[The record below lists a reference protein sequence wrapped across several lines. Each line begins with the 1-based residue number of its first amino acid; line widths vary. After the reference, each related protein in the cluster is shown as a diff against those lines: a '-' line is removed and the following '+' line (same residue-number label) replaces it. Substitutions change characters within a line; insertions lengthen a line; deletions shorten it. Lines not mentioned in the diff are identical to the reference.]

1 MIAHIEHYN
10 NELVKSLDDKL
21 FFKDYI
27 NAQLFV
33 DFGCADGQLLRRL
46 KQLSPEIE
54 GIGYDIN
61 PQMIKLSK
69 QYSNAYTVFDKWED
83 IENVIK
89 KKNKTTALILS
100 SVIHEVYSYGTGKD
114 IAIFWERVFNT
125 GFNYISI
132 RDTMLSKNDTNP
144 QYCPNKI
151 YDTYDS
157 QKIEQWEQ
165 KWGNL
170 QKHKSLIHFLLTYSY
185 INHWEREYK
194 ENYLPISIEELLAY
208 IPKNYSIILQ
218 EHFTL
223 PYLKKKVYKDFKI
236 KLSTNTHCK
245 LILQKVA

>member
-46 KQLSPEIE
+46 KQLNPNIE
-54 GIGYDIN
+54 GVGYDIN
-61 PQMIKLSK
+61 PQMIELSK
-69 QYSNAYTVFDKWED
+69 QYLDEYTVFDTWEK
-83 IENVIK
+83 IEKAIN

-100 SVIHEVYSYGTGKD
+100 SVIHEVYSYGTKKD
-114 IAIFWERVFNT
+114 ISIFWERVFNT
-125 GFNYISI
+125 GFDYISI
-132 RDTMLSKNDTNP
+132 RDTMLSKNDIIQQHSLKTI
-144 QYCPNKI
+144 YEA
-151 YDTYDS
+151 YDT
-157 QKIEQWEQ
+157 QKIKQWEKQ
-165 KWGNL
+165 WGTL
-170 QKHKSLIHFLLTYSY
+170 QEHKSLIHFLLTYSY

-194 ENYLPISIEELLAY
+194 ENYLPITIDELLAH
-208 IPKNYSIILQ
+208 IPNNYSIVLK

-223 PYLKKKVYKDFKI
+223 PYLKEKVLNDFKI
-236 KLSTNTHCK
+236 TLNTNTHCK